1 MKTRQRGHYSLRR
14 RLMTAMGIG
23 FALLLVIIS
32 LFLIGF
38 TRNAANK
45 SYDLLLAGAA
55 LSILEKVSYADE
67 EIAVDLP
74 HSALDI
80 LSLAPQDRVF
90 YSLTTE
96 DGELLTGNPEL
107 TSLAPQSNNASP
119 QFTDDVFMDARVRMV
134 HQSRNII
141 TPDERKWVTITIAQ
155 TTIARDSHAFS
166 LFIAALTGVAIISLI
181 GMGFV
186 WLAIGKALQ
195 PLAKIEDNLSRREPT
210 DLTELQLQPP
220 REVAGLI
227 NAINGFMARLD
238 LARQQS
244 EAFMADVAHQTRTS
258 LSALQGHLSLAAD
271 AEDQTQMRRR
281 LNRAADQAGRATRL
295 TNQLLSHAMVIHRAE
310 NQAMT
315 AFDLKKLVRDLISDM
330 LRDTS
335 LRKINLIL
343 DDEDIASE
351 EAMTF
356 GDQISINEAL
366 KNLIENAIRHGP
378 ETNEITLRLVQMGG
392 GHISVEVEDEGPG
405 IPEHQREEAL
415 ERFKS
420 LDIKANGTGLG
431 LAIVKE
437 VADAHN
443 AQLNLKEGKKGGLL
457 AQLVFE
463 VQRLAALFIL
473 AGIGLIG
480 GPWHQDAF
488 ADPTVLEIWGATDK
502 SAFQPV
508 VDAYMAANPGIDVSY
523 TEILTTELYQRILNN
538 DPDTPDIVMSSAMD
552 LQIDLVNKG
561 YAQALPEQ
569 SLPNVKPWA
578 AWRSELFGYTFEPAA
593 VIYHKPTFEGIDLP
607 ETHADMANFIRDNE
621 DQLRAQIGYYDIRTS
636 GAGYLLATQE
646 ARLSQQFFR
655 IAESLGRAGVR
666 VFCCTGSMIDATA
679 SGELKMSLNVI
690 GSYALNATKDK
701 PDLGVHFFDDFNP
714 VMSRT
719 VFVSKTADNR
729 DWARDFVS
737 FLLSDAGQSVIS
749 EKSGLLPIS
758 ETHLR
763 SNEAS
768 AENVLSIDSGRF
780 VPIRLS
786 IGLLT
791 YLDRMKR
798 EKFLESWQEAVQE
811 IN

>member
-1 MKTRQRGHYSLRR
+1 
-14 RLMTAMGIG
+14 MGVG

-32 LFLIGF
+32 IFLIGF

-55 LSILEKVSYADE
+55 LSILEKVSYADQ
-67 EIAVDLP
+67 EITIDLP

-96 DGELLTGNPEL
+96 DGELLTGDPA
-107 TSLAPQSNNASP
+107 LANLATQENSATPHFS
-119 QFTDDVFMDARVRMV
+119 DDVFLKSRVRMV

-141 TPDERKWVTITIAQ
+141 TPSERKWVTITIAQ
-155 TTIARDSHAFS
+155 TTIARDNHAFS
-166 LFIAALTGVAIISLI
+166 LFLAGLTGVAIISLI

-186 WLAIGKALQ
+186 WMAIGKALQ
-195 PLAKIEDNLSRREPT
+195 PLAKIEDNLSKREPT
-210 DLTELQLQPP
+210 DLTKLRLQPP
-220 REVAGLI
+220 REVVGLI

-238 LARQQS
+238 QARQQS

-258 LSALQGHLSLAAD
+258 LSALQGNLTLAAD
-271 AEDQTQMRRR
+271 AKDQTQMRRR
-281 LNRAADQAGRATRL
+281 LNRAADQAARATRL

-315 AFDLKKLVRDLISDM
+315 PFDLKKLVRDLITDM

-335 LRKINLIL
+335 LRRINLTL
-343 DDEDIASE
+343 DDESVDNEQAIV
-351 EAMTF
+351 F

-366 KNLIENAIRHGP
+366 KNLVENAIRHGP
-378 ETNEITLRLVQMGG
+378 ETNEITLRLTRVNEN
-392 GHISVEVEDEGPG
+392 HISVEVEDEGPG
-405 IPEHQREEAL
+405 IPEHQREEVL

-420 LDIKANGTGLG
+420 LNMHANGSGLG

-443 AQLNLKEGKKGGLL
+443 ADLQLREGKNGGLL
-457 AQLVFE
+457 ARMVFE
-463 VQRLAALFIL
+463 AQRIAAILMLALL
-473 AGIGLIG
+473 GLTST
-480 GPWHQDAF
+480 PLTDKAH
-488 ADPTVLEIWGATDK
+488 ADPSVLEIWGATDK

-508 VDAYMAANPGIDVSY
+508 IDAYMAANPGVTVQY
-523 TEILTTELYQRILNN
+523 TEILTAELYRRILAN
-538 DPDTPDIVMSSAMD
+538 DPETPDIVMSSAMD

-569 SLPNVKPWA
+569 ALPNLKSWA

-593 VIYHKPTFEGIDLP
+593 VIYHEPTFAGQKLP
-607 ETHADMANFIRDNE
+607 ATHADMANFIRDNE
-621 DQLRAQIGYYDIRTS
+621 DQLRGQIGYYDIRTS

-701 PDLGVHFFDDFNP
+701 PDMGVHFFDDFNP

-719 VFVSKTADNR
+719 VFVAKAADNR
-729 DWARDFVS
+729 EWARSFVA
-737 FLLSDAGQSVIS
+737 FLLSDAGQAVIS

-758 ETHLR
+758 ETYLR
-763 SNEAS
+763 TNEAS
-768 AENVLSIDSGRF
+768 GENVLSIDSGRF

-791 YLDRMKR
+791 YLDQMKR
-798 EKFLESWQEAVQE
+798 QKFLESWQEAVQE